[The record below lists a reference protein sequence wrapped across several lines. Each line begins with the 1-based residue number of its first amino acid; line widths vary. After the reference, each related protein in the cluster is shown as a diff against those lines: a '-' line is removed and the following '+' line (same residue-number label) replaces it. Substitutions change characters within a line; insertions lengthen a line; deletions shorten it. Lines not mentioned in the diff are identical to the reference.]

1 MLARIQ
7 PQDASQQPLLYFS
20 GDSTT
25 EYRVIRQVAGSGP
38 HEILFPFIA
47 RESAI
52 GETVVDFFA
61 KGVSDGGQTESS
73 AQITLSDA
81 LQTRIIAGPV
91 SDPVMLATSV
101 SIAAAAETVIWSEG
115 VTLPQAIPGTGSI
128 VLRAGAGYLPAV
140 LQCASALNS
149 ERDNHWRD
157 GDAIVAALAAPVALG
172 EYYLTKTARE
182 TAWNSGGTGHVAAEG
197 LELAVTALKR
207 FTNFERGLFWRQSTQ
222 EYVNINVYLNAKGAF
237 LADQVLKRLNKD
249 GVLKGAIG
257 GQSVVE
263 EITNLQKQWIEAVWK
278 GLKKGVM
285 DCRKGTRFCWS
296 NCDAL
301 AAARLVLPDDKY
313 VVNKYSD
320 PKTIDLGEKT
330 LYDPDYIKWCSVGGQ
345 ADAALLQLRKT
356 KSSANA
362 TAILRQL
369 IQQLRVQGQT
379 AYITASPDTAYPAS
393 WEGQAKAL
401 MALTMPNSG
410 FSDHVLLPKLAAWVA
425 SGGGRPGFIP
435 SALAFTSLALARYDA
450 THGNTNVDAWL
461 TARTG
466 GLVLLEGAWKNPSDP
481 VVRTETFWDA
491 LSVTKKPL
499 GPLPEPLIFRVQG
512 RGELSISAELR
523 YMPKHVPAV
532 GGIYQG
538 ITVEKVIEMADMG
551 TGDRIP
557 GAVSIVGVG
566 DLVVVTI
573 QLSTPDMLGPVIVSD
588 LVPGGLEP
596 VDPNVGDGAGL
607 RPTSPCGSGSFA
619 RSRAWWWCWDPFASR
634 ETRSDRVDWFAYRLS
649 PGTYTVRYHARAV
662 TSGVFQVPGTA
673 ARATDTPEVM
683 GLSGGSKFVV
693 SATPVSQLTAAEK
706 SDLLRKK
713 YNIRDPVIK
722 KCDERLCES
731 QNAVCD
737 GEVGECVCLDG
748 SAMSNGKCAV
758 ISVVPSSQQQ
768 SIPVRIE
775 LSLKS
780 ANAERWDEHR
790 GAIRKSMART
800 LLLDFNNADAADGR
814 PYLSLGENDVAIDKI
829 EQQHT
834 NSAVVHASVNFW
846 GPTGNMVATQF
857 PFSMRKS
864 IGSVI
869 SDGRLAQSI
878 QETAKLG
885 VAPEL
890 AMQQAVTGAGCIYCN
905 TISFENHFSRH
916 SSIRKLGQMSREEHA
931 SN

>member
-25 EYRVIRQVAGSGP
+25 EYRVTRQIAGSGP

-52 GETVVDFFA
+52 GETVVDFVA
-61 KGVSDGGQTESS
+61 EGVSGVGQTGSS
-73 AQITLSDA
+73 SQITLTDA

-101 SIAAAAETVIWSEG
+101 SIAAAAEAVVWSEG

-128 VLRAGAGYLPAV
+128 VLRAGAGHLPAV

-149 ERDNHWRD
+149 ERDNNWRN
-157 GDAIVAALAAPVALG
+157 GETIVAALAAPVALG
-172 EYYLTKTARE
+172 EYYLTKTALE
-182 TAWNSGGTGHVAAEG
+182 TAWNVGGAGHVAAEG
-197 LELAVTALKR
+197 LKLAVAALER
-207 FTNFERGLFWRQSTQ
+207 FTDPKRGLVWRPS
-222 EYVNINVYLNAKGAF
+222 VPDFVSIDVYLNARGAF
-237 LADQVLKRLNKD
+237 LAEQVLERLNMD
-249 GVLKGAIG
+249 GVLKRAIG

-263 EITNLQKQWIEAVWK
+263 KITHLKRKWIEAVWN
-278 GLKKGVM
+278 GLKKGVSQ
-285 DCRKGTRFCWS
+285 CHFETRFCWS

-301 AAARLVLPDDKY
+301 AAARLVLPDDKHSI
-313 VVNKYSD
+313 VVTRFYETR
-320 PKTIDLGEKT
+320 TIDLGEKT
-330 LYDPDYIKWCSVGGQ
+330 LYDPDYIKLCSVGGQ

-356 KSSANA
+356 DTSSTA

-379 AYITASPDTAYPAS
+379 AYITASPSTAYPAS

-401 MALTMPNSG
+401 MALSLPNSG
-410 FSDHVLLPKLAAWVA
+410 LSDHALLPKLAAWVA

-435 SALAFTSLALARYDA
+435 SALAFASLALARYDA

-491 LSVTKKPL
+491 LSVKKKPL

-512 RGELSISAELR
+512 RGELSISAALR
-523 YMPKHVPAV
+523 YTPKHVPTV

-538 ITVEKVIEMADMG
+538 ISVEKIIEMADMS

-566 DLVVVTI
+566 DLVLVTI

-596 VDPNVGDGAGL
+596 VDPNVGDGDGL
-607 RPTSPCGSGSFA
+607 GPTSPCGGSSFA
-619 RSRAWWWCWDPFASR
+619 RLGVFWWWCWDPFADR
-634 ETRSDRVDWFAYRLS
+634 ETRSDRVDWFAHQLR

-693 SATPVSQLTAAEK
+693 STTPVSQLTAAEK
-706 SDLLRKK
+706 SDLLREK
-713 YNIRDPVIK
+713 YNIRDPIIK

-737 GEVGECVCLDG
+737 AEVGECVCLDG
-748 SAMSNGKCAV
+748 SVMSNGKCAV
-758 ISVVPSSQQQ
+758 ISVVPSSQQK

-775 LSLKS
+775 LGLKS
-780 ANAERWDEHR
+780 ANAERWDAHR

-814 PYLSLGENDVAIDKI
+814 PYLSLGENDIAIDKV

-834 NSAVVHASVNFW
+834 NSAVVHASVEFW
-846 GPTGNMVATQF
+846 GATGKVVATQF
-857 PFSMRKS
+857 SDSMRKS

-878 QETAKLG
+878 KETAKLG

-890 AMQQAVTGAGCIYCN
+890 TMQQVATGEGCIL
-905 TISFENHFSRH
+905 E
-916 SSIRKLGQMSREEHA
+916 
-931 SN
+931 